1 MDAIITATLLEQA
14 DPVLRAAIRRKLR
27 VTLRAGDS
35 REQNMDALDLLGE
48 VQLKLLAKLRQG
60 DRDQG
65 NGEAAGHGAI
75 EQFRSYAATV
85 AYHCCADY
93 LRAKYPQ
100 RASLKNCLRRL
111 LDKADGYAVWTS
123 ADGELMCG
131 FVGWKTGRAAASAE
145 KMRELQHNPHALPAK
160 VLPNRSG
167 KTGVGAIA
175 AKDWLRLLEATF
187 DFVEGP
193 LAMDDLLTI
202 VAPLTGSEDAPQYD
216 DGSAD
221 EEDGQSA
228 LDRLAAQTQDPYSQ
242 RLTVERLKLF
252 WGAVLQLLPW
262 HRAALL
268 LNMREGDLDVLP
280 YYGVASIEAIGEA
293 IELAERQMTTLEQ
306 EVGLGPASGSTRKI
320 AERFAACWR
329 FLPLED
335 TVIGQVLG
343 VTRPQVI
350 GYRNKARERLARL
363 LKGSM

>member
-1 MDAIITATLLEQA
+1 MAAEMDATITATLLEEA
-14 DPVLRAAIRRKLR
+14 DPVIRGAIRRKLR
-27 VTLRAGDS
+27 VTLRANDS

-48 VQLKLLAKLRQG
+48 VQLKLLTKLRQRE
-60 DRDQG
+60 DTQDT
-65 NGEAAGHGAI
+65 I

-111 LDKADGYAVWTS
+111 LDKADGYSAWTS
-123 ADGELMCG
+123 ANGELLCG
-131 FVGWKTGRAAASAE
+131 FAGWKVGRAEASTE
-145 KMRELQHNPHALPAK
+145 KVRELQQNPNALPEK
-160 VLPNRSG
+160 VLPHTSASAG
-167 KTGVGAIA
+167 FGAIGV
-175 AKDWLRLLEATF
+175 KDWLRMLEAVF
-187 DFVEGP
+187 DFAEGP
-193 LAMDDLLTI
+193 LAMDDLLAI
-202 VAPLTGSEDAPQYD
+202 VAPLTGAEDIPEHD
-216 DGSAD
+216 DGSSD

-228 LDRLAAQTQDPYSQ
+228 LDKIATKTRDPYSE

-262 HRAALL
+262 HKAAFL
-268 LNMREGDLDVLP
+268 LNMREGDLDALP

-293 IELAERQMTTLEQ
+293 IELAERQMTILEQ
-306 EVGLGPASGSTRKI
+306 EVGLGPASGSTKKVP
-320 AERFAACWR
+320 ERFAACWR

-335 TVIGQVLG
+335 IVIGLVLG